1 MTWGGETYTL
11 TKLLSNASIIY
22 KNILGDNVSTSLL
35 EPCKVKN
42 PTKTSRM
49 SRENCP
55 YQASNFTQF
64 QVQAGP
70 FVKLTAI
77 PIKFMKEHM

>member
-55 YQASNFTQF
+55 D
-64 QVQAGP
+64 AGHIYNINN
-70 FVKLTAI
+70 KHSI
-77 PIKFMKEHM
+77 